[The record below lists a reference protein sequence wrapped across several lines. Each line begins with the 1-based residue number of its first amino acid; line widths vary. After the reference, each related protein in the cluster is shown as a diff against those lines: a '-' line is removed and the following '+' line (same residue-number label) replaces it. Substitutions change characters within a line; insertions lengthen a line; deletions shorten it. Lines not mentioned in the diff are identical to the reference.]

1 MWKIFKPGKRNY
13 LIQSIADDNSVTLE
27 PQTISLKALL
37 TASVEMAKLGGHEVR
52 GVRQQVNDRGFL
64 KKWATRT
71 LFLYFRSFQT
81 QILLKKLYTSAGF
94 RTQIVRVVGEHADH
108 FTTTTTAKKWRYFVE
123 LTCFMKEVLSQY
135 RWHKNDWFLFSSFSM
150 YKSTFTYLPMFT
162 SVGE

>member
-1 MWKIFKPGKRNY
+1 M
-13 LIQSIADDNSVTLE
+13 
-27 PQTISLKALL
+27 
-37 TASVEMAKLGGHEVR
+37 GHP
-52 GVRQQVNDRGFL
+52 DSFC
-64 KKWATRT
+64 
-71 LFLYFRSFQT
+71 LFSFFSNK
-81 QILLKKLYTSAGF
+81 ILLKKLYTSAGF